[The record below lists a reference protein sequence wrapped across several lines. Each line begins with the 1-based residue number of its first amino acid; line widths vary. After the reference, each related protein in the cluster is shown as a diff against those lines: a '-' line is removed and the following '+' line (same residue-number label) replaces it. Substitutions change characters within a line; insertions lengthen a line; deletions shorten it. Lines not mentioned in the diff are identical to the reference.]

1 MMMMRLLCVFIFMV
15 FIWLPDVVAQTNM
28 TTTGIEGT
36 EDVTVTFT
44 VTVTESVN
52 VTANTDSMATGTT
65 ESGTT
70 ENGGGGGEGE
80 GEGEGGA
87 PNTTEEGNGTTE
99 SGTTESGATDDE
111 EQGEATATTAA
122 GNEATENGG
131 GATTAAGNG
140 ATENG
145 GGATTAAGN
154 EATENGGG
162 EGEQGETT
170 ATTAAGNGVTENSN
184 GNGNGNGNDAS
195 VVYSISGVVIT
206 NPDDAIFGLETGQ
219 NVHVDVSIVLSSS
232 SDPVTGTSNW
242 ACYFGLTN
250 DTTTTL
256 DDDSVHSFANEEATI
271 EPAAD
276 VGKNLAAGETYTFSA
291 VATLP
296 LVNIT
301 KCEYTHL
308 CVVFTPHAA
317 ATWTITEDSV
327 YVKCQEVMCGVAA
340 MKLHLALVAVV
351 LCIHALHKGVFC
363 S

>member
-184 GNGNGNGNDAS
+184 GNGNGNDAS